1 MYVCVECWKGGYAG
15 GKNDK
20 WGGMRNHPNVIT
32 IL

>member
-1 MYVCVECWKGGYAG
+1 MCVWNVGKEAMPGE
-15 GKNDK
+15 KNDK